1 MKKLLL
7 TCFIAVVTATAF
19 SQNSAQY
26 ERVVKLMKNKG
37 WTQTDVNRWAD
48 LKEGGYTSWWS
59 RHFYSALEYAVVA
72 LSDDPDVEDVD
83 VEVRDMDDNLIA
95 KDDDEDDVATAR
107 FTLDDAQSLKIKMT
121 NYSSETPSYA
131 SRCRYLI
138 FYK

>member
-1 MKKLLL
+1 MKKTIIL
-7 TCFIAVVTATAF
+7 CFITIMAVAA
-19 SQNSAQY
+19 SGQNSAQY
-26 ERVVKLMKNKG
+26 DKVVKMMKNKG

-59 RHFYSALEYAVVA
+59 RHFYSSLEYAVVA
-72 LSDDPDVEDVD
+72 FSDDPDVDDVD
-83 VEVRDMDDNLIA
+83 VEVRDMDDKRIA
-95 KDDDEDDVATAR
+95 IDDDNSNIGMAR
-107 FTLDDAQSLKIKMT
+107 FTLDKAQSLKIKMT

>member
-1 MKKLLL
+1 MKKIII
-7 TCFIAVVTATAF
+7 TCFIAVLAATAF
-19 SQNSAQY
+19 GQNSAQY
-26 ERVVKLMKNKG
+26 DRVVKLMTKKG

-59 RHFYSALEYAVVA
+59 RHFYSSLEYAVVA
-72 LSDDPDVEDVD
+72 FSDDPDVDDID
-83 VEVRDMDDNLIA
+83 VEVRDMNDKRIA
-95 KDDDEDDVATAR
+95 IDDDVDDVAIVT
-107 FTLDDAQSLKIKMT
+107 FDLDKAQNLKIKMT

>member
-1 MKKLLL
+1 MKKIIL
-7 TCFIAVVTATAF
+7 TCFIAVIAATAF
-19 SQNSAQY
+19 GQNSAQY
-26 ERVVKLMKNKG
+26 DRVVKMMKNKG

-59 RHFYSALEYAVVA
+59 RHFYSSLEYAVVA
-72 LSDDPDVEDVD
+72 FSDDSDVEDVD
-83 VEVRDMDDNLIA
+83 VEVRDMDDDLIA
-95 KDDDEDDVATAR
+95 KDDDEEAIAIAR
-107 FTLDDAQSLKIKMT
+107 FTLDEAQSLKIKMT